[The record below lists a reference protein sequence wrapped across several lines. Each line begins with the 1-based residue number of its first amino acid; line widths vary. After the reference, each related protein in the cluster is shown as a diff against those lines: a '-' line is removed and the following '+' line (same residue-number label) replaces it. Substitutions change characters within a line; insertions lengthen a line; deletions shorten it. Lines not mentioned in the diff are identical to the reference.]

1 MNSDDETCN
10 IGSSKWCSS
19 GEFQEKLL
27 SSGGWT
33 VYKCFDAPDSTITQ
47 GDSVQYKVAP
57 NHSPHHLTETLE
69 LRYWAA
75 GHAGYTSSTRCKKHD
90 AGQDVKGA
98 LRKLAVL
105 RLAKE
110 YFAVY
115 VTLDPPNLV
124 KVDRV
129 TTEDCAGQQVEA
141 VEEKRLVISAQQCRP
156 CRAHALTLPKKTA
169 TQEAREQQM
178 TWRRAQETYLRT
190 APRQPSRYRPALTT
204 RDVFSSRTTVT
215 QQSACLQLHHGPPH
229 RQA

>member
-75 GHAGYTSSTRCKKHD
+75 GHAGYTSSTSS
-90 AGQDVKGA
+90 QDVKGA
-98 LRKLAVL
+98 LRKLVVL

-115 VTLDPPNLV
+115 VTLGPPNLV
-124 KVDRV
+124 EVDRV

-141 VEEKRLVISAQQCRP
+141 VEEMRLVQLLLERCKVGAANS
-156 CRAHALTLPKKTA
+156 
-169 TQEAREQQM
+169 TQ
-178 TWRRAQETYLRT
+178 
-190 APRQPSRYRPALTT
+190 
-204 RDVFSSRTTVT
+204 D
-215 QQSACLQLHHGPPH
+215 
-229 RQA
+229 

>member
-10 IGSSKWCSS
+10 IRSSKWCSS

-141 VEEKRLVISAQQCRP
+141 VEEMRLVQLLLERC
-156 CRAHALTLPKKTA
+156 KVGTA
-169 TQEAREQQM
+169 NSTQDKVLAK
-178 TWRRAQETYLRT
+178 
-190 APRQPSRYRPALTT
+190 
-204 RDVFSSRTTVT
+204 F
-215 QQSACLQLHHGPPH
+215 G
-229 RQA
+229 